1 MYVINTNKRLK
12 EIIEQCLDLLLKNN
26 IPISKNIYFKE
37 GHSITRY
44 GSCTQLKN
52 CNKEYFDYKIIIS
65 KYHIKDSEVQN
76 TIVHELL
83 HTIPECL
90 PAHNEKWKHY
100 AKICSKL
107 INSEI
112 TISGNKT
119 IDKDIIKRRQIVFD
133 IAEYTPE
140 TMNIATCPRCNH
152 QICIKNNIKGYS
164 DGSSHYI
171 CKKCNK
177 PYYYELPYSIFQSL
191 NDIERHKK
199 LEMLLRE
206 NPVRNINLSDNDFC
220 YLIQKDCD
228 YMWLFLRS
236 NYPQYFINRKI
247 KMFQSLEKYISKK
260 AIHKL
265 AVKILNGQFNYLKMN
280 YEEWINFSTVF
291 CLTRDYLDCE
301 NYYWQNIIKN

>member
-177 PYYYELPYSIFQSL
+177 PYYYKLPYSIFQSL
-191 NDIERHKK
+191 NDVERHKQLK
-199 LEMLLRE
+199 MLLRE

>member
-1 MYVINTNKRLK
+1 MYEINTNKRLK

-177 PYYYELPYSIFQSL
+177 PYYYKLPYSIFQSL
-191 NDIERHKK
+191 NDVERHKK
-199 LEMLLRE
+199 LEMLIRE

-280 YEEWINFSTVF
+280 YGEWINFSTVF

>member
-1 MYVINTNKRLK
+1 MYEINTNKRLK

-177 PYYYELPYSIFQSL
+177 PYYYKLPYSIFQSL
-191 NDIERHKK
+191 NDVERHKQ

>member
-1 MYVINTNKRLK
+1 MT
-12 EIIEQCLDLLLKNN
+12 
-26 IPISKNIYFKE
+26 ISKNIYFKE

-140 TMNIATCPRCNH
+140 TMNVATCPRCNH

>member
-1 MYVINTNKRLK
+1 MYIINTNKHLK
-12 EIIEQCLDLLLKNN
+12 EIIEQCLELLLKNN

-37 GHSITRY
+37 GHSIMRY
-44 GSCTQLKN
+44 GSCVQLKSN
-52 CNKEYFDYKIIIS
+52 IENLCYQIIIS
-65 KYHIKDSEVQN
+65 KYLIKDSEIQN

-90 PAHNEKWKHY
+90 STHNEKWKHY

-112 TISGNKT
+112 TVSGNKA
-119 IDKDIIKRRQIVFD
+119 IDKEIIKQRQTIFD
-133 IAEYTPE
+133 IAEYNPE

-164 DGSSHYI
+164 KGSSKYI

-177 PYYYELPYSIFQSL
+177 PYYYKLPFSIFRSI
-191 NDIERHKK
+191 DDTERHKL
-199 LEMLLRE
+199 LEIILKE
-206 NPVRNINLSDNDFC
+206 NYIKNICLSDKDFC
-220 YLIQKDCD
+220 YLSQEDCD

-236 NYPQYFINRKI
+236 SYPQYFINREVE
-247 KMFQSLEKYISKK
+247 MFQSLEKFISKK

-265 AVKILNGQFNYLKMN
+265 AVKILNGQFDYLKMN
-280 YEEWINFSTVF
+280 YDEWINFSTIF

-301 NYYWQNIIKN
+301 NYYWKNIIVD

>member
-177 PYYYELPYSIFQSL
+177 PYYYKLPYSIFQSL
-191 NDIERHKK
+191 NDVERHKQ

>member
-177 PYYYELPYSIFQSL
+177 PYYYKLPYSIFQSL
-191 NDIERHKK
+191 NDVERHKQ

-280 YEEWINFSTVF
+280 YGEWINFSTVF

>member
-1 MYVINTNKRLK
+1 MYEINTNKRLK

-52 CNKEYFDYKIIIS
+52 CNKEYFNYKIIIS

-133 IAEYTPE
+133 ITEYTPE
-140 TMNIATCPRCNH
+140 TMNVATCPRCNH